1 MSTKEDIYGGLVDE
15 MESHADQLIEAAEDL
30 LPMVPDDSNPKCAR
44 SSTKVGNVG
53 GQSKVPFSVQQLAR
67 EYTEEAI
74 ETVVGIMRG
83 SHIEVDEETG
93 VKTISSVDNSTR
105 LEAAKLLL
113 DRGWGKATVKHNV
126 EMKSINIHATLKE
139 LADTVQAP
147 PSLIEEHGVIDA
159 EVQ

>member
-1 MSTKEDIYGGLVDE
+1 MSSKEDIYGGLVGE
-15 MESHADQLIEAAEDL
+15 MESHAEQLIEAAQDL
-30 LPMVPDDSNPKCAR
+30 LPMVPDDTDAKCQR
-44 SSTKVGNVG
+44 SSTKVGKVG

-74 ETVVGIMRG
+74 STVVDIMRG
-83 SHIEVDEETG
+83 SHIKEDEEG
-93 VKTISSVDNSTR
+93 NRVISSVDNSTR

-139 LADTVQAP
+139 LADSVQAP
-147 PSLIEEHGVIDA
+147 PSLIEERGIIDA